1 MRELPEN
8 KFFEGFYI
16 WFDKDKKEEYYGTP
30 LYLYNVDTKVDYDK
44 RQVKLYLKKGQFDGL
59 KYPGL
64 LYFPYTESFGM
75 MLMKFRKSI

>member
-44 RQVKLYLKKGQFDGL
+44 RQVKLYLKKGQFDGSR
-59 KYPGL
+59 
-64 LYFPYTESFGM
+64 SFI
-75 MLMKFRKSI
+75 FSIYRKLWNDAYDVFKC